1 MNTSIPLYDLLIHMR
16 FTSVWNI
23 RLYRCLHLF
32 IIRISI
38 YVYINTSLYSRTATD
53 PVHPSLQMYV
63 LLHTKE
69 RTNHHKRSIYVRITY
84 DVSHWILLTNL
95 FTYKV
100 HMYNYINIHV
110 YVHISKCII
119 SIRVNIWCDVDI
131 YTYMQIDADINIYIH
146 INISIYTH
154 THKYFYL
161 HEQMCIYLTIYVLSF
176 RCFSITSQSRWYSMP
191 YRAPV
196 YAQIDTY
203 LNKNIYMYIF
213 ISKYVYI

>member
-131 YTYMQIDADINIYIH
+131 
-146 INISIYTH
+146 
-154 THKYFYL
+154 

-196 YAQIDTY
+196 YA
-203 LNKNIYMYIF
+203 
-213 ISKYVYI
+213 